1 MDRIIWLS
9 KGFSIFL
16 MPFLLLLWSAA
27 VFAEAS
33 IEVSFIPDKI
43 KQGDICIITI
53 KTNPAKYKITGNIFD
68 KPVHFYRNPDSN
80 VYSALIGIDLNT
92 EPDIYNISLSFEN
105 ENGETIKKEYEIIVS
120 SADFGTQKLT
130 LPKEKVDLDEETLKR
145 VKNEEEKVA
154 SVWDIF
160 TERHLW
166 TGNFITPVDGELSSD
181 FGLRRIINDEPRN
194 PHTGVD
200 ITSSEGTPVYA
211 SNHGKVVLIDD
222 HFFSG
227 KSLFI
232 DHGLGLFSMYFHLSE
247 ILVNNGDVIN
257 KGQLIAKVGKSG
269 RATGPHLHWGIRL
282 NNARVN
288 PASLLNLQLEE
299 KK

>member
-1 MDRIIWLS
+1 
-9 KGFSIFL
+9 
-16 MPFLLLLWSAA
+16 
-27 VFAEAS
+27 
-33 IEVSFIPDKI
+33 
-43 KQGDICIITI
+43 
-53 KTNPAKYKITGNIFD
+53 FD

-92 EPDIYNISLSFEN
+92 EPDLYNISLSIEK

-130 LPKEKVDLDEETLKR
+130 LPEKMVKLDEETLKR

-200 ITSSEGTPVYA
+200 ITSPEGTPVYA
-211 SNHGKVVLIDD
+211 SNHGKVVLTDD

-247 ILVNNGDVIN
+247 ILVNNGDVIK

-288 PASLLNLQLEE
+288 PASLLNLPLEE
-299 KK
+299 MK